1 MKKFIE
7 EVIQKI
13 LDGNEISYDEA
24 LKLINIDEKNT
35 EILDLFFSGANK
47 IREKYVG
54 NKANLCTIMNAK
66 SGRCSEDCKYCAQS
80 VHYNTGVTEYSLLN
94 YDEILERAL
103 EVQVL
108 GVHKFSLVTSGR
120 GISCDEE
127 MNKLVEIY
135 TRLNKDTNLK
145 LCASHGILTFEQLS
159 KLKQAGVSTYHHN
172 VETSSDNYKNI
183 CTTHDYEERI
193 KTIKNAVKVGLE
205 VCCGGIFSMGESKD
219 DRVKMAFE
227 IKSLGITSIP
237 LNILMP
243 IKGTPYEDLKVISP
257 LEIIKTMALFRY
269 IIPNSYIRYAG
280 GRMAL
285 KDKQSLGF
293 NAGINAA
300 LVGNFLTTIGSNVE
314 NDKKMI
320 INAGLDI

>member
-1 MKKFIE
+1 MKKFME
-7 EVIQKI
+7 EVIQKV
-13 LDGNEISYDEA
+13 LDGKEITYDEA
-24 LKLINIDEKNT
+24 LKIINIDEKDI
-35 EILDLFFSGANK
+35 EILDLLFLGANK

-54 NKANLCTIMNAK
+54 NKVDLCTIMNAK

-80 VHYNTGVTEYSLLN
+80 AHYNTGITEYSLLN

-103 EVQVL
+103 EVQDS
-108 GVHKFSLVTSGR
+108 GAHRFSLVTSGR
-120 GISCDEE
+120 EISCNEE
-127 MNKLVEIY
+127 INKLVDIY
-135 TRLNKDTNLK
+135 RRLKVDTDLK
-145 LCASHGILTFEQLS
+145 LCASHGIATFEQLL
-159 KLKQAGVSTYHHN
+159 KLKEAGVSMYHHN

-193 KTIKNAVKVGLE
+193 QTIKNSVKADLE
-205 VCCGGIFSMGESKD
+205 ICCGGIFGMGESKE

-257 LEIIKTMALFRY
+257 LEILKSMALFRY

-293 NAGINAA
+293 KAGVNAA
-300 LVGNFLTTIGSNVE
+300 LVGNFLTTIGSDVE
-314 NDKKMI
+314 NDKEMI
-320 INAGLDI
+320 ICAGLEI